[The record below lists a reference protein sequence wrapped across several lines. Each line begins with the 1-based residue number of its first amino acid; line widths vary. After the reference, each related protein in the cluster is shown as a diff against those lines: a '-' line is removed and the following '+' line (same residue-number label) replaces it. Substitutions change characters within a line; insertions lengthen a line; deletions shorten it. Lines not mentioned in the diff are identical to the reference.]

1 MHNRGTDD
9 LKGFSAAYN
18 FNGRKQ
24 EIIVILNPDD
34 INGLLTVK
42 SITLNLNYI

>member
-1 MHNRGTDD
+1 M
-9 LKGFSAAYN
+9 GFSAKYN

-24 EIIVILNPDD
+24 EIIVTLDPDD

-42 SITLNLNYI
+42 SIKLNLNYI